1 MPAQGSSGSS
11 PEASV
16 SYFRRAGIAIPG
28 LAIVIACLWIA
39 NRHQVWPCPPLFW
52 LLAYGPA
59 ILAVLG
65 IALPTARAFARN
77 GQPGVL
83 MLGCG
88 MWVNALG
95 VVGGALGATHGLGQ
109 NWAIYNSANLL
120 SACCHLAGLSLSVRP
135 RVRPA
140 DTGTWLAATYGGGLA
155 AVALLAWAACTGHL
169 PAFYVPG
176 QGSSPVR
183 SVVVLTTVVL
193 FGVVARRL
201 HLAQLRTRSPFQAW
215 YALGLGL
222 IATGL
227 AGSILIAT
235 ADSPLQW
242 ITRISRT
249 WGTVYLYLAVRAE
262 GRTSGDDRNALVA
275 LPAPTRP
282 RLRDLAMRY
291 GAAPAAVGLAFLAH
305 LAFTAGFGPV
315 TPYLAFCPAMLAVAA
330 LTGLGPGLLATGL
343 TATLLSFQVLSP
355 IGHFAVV
362 APVDR
367 LELAVF
373 SSLGVLMSVLAGL
386 YRSARTEAA
395 AGAEHQRLE
404 QLLQE
409 EARRKDAFLALL
421 GHELR
426 NPLAPIGNAVH
437 LLRQGGQDPAV
448 AEQLYAMVERQVAH
462 MSRLL
467 DDLLDLSRI
476 RSGKIQLR
484 TEPLDLGETVA
495 RLLADYR
502 PVLAERGLALAT
514 LQAPEPIRIQA
525 DRARIVQAV
534 SNLLHNAMKFTD
546 PGGRV
551 VVTVETAEP
560 GWCQVRV
567 RDNGQ
572 GIRPGRL
579 DSVFE
584 PFVQEPGTLDR
595 SPSGLGLG
603 LALVRDL
610 AGLHGGTATAHS
622 EGPGRGTEITLRLP
636 ALPATEQIAR
646 PAPAAPA
653 PRPIR
658 PFRPRRVLIVED
670 LEDSALTLQM
680 LLRLLG
686 HTTEVAGDGV
696 SALAA
701 ADRLRPDVVLCDLG
715 LPGAVDGYEVAR
727 RLRTSP
733 GLATAHLVALSG
745 FGTPEAKAQAAQAG
759 FERHLTKPV
768 DPASLGPLIASLD

>member
-1 MPAQGSSGSS
+1 MPAQGSSGLS
-11 PEASV
+11 PEASAP
-16 SYFRRAGIAIPG
+16 YFRRAGLAIPG
-28 LAIVIACLWIA
+28 LAIVIVCLWIA
-39 NRHQVWPCPPLFW
+39 KMHRVWPCPPLFW

-65 IALPTARAFARN
+65 IALPTARAFARH

-95 VVGGALGATHGLGQ
+95 VVGGALGASHGLDQ
-109 NWAIYNSANLL
+109 NWAIYNVANLL

-135 RVRPA
+135 RVPPA
-140 DTGTWLAATYGGGLA
+140 DIGAWLAATYGGSLA
-155 AVALLAWAACTGHL
+155 AVALLAWAACAGHL

-176 QGSSPVR
+176 QGSSPLR
-183 SVVVLTTVVL
+183 SVVVLATVIL

-201 HLAQLRTRSPFQAW
+201 HLTQRRTESRFQAW

-227 AGSILIAT
+227 AGSILIAA

-242 ITRISRT
+242 VTRVSRS
-249 WGTVYLYLAVRAE
+249 WGTLYLFLAVRAE
-262 GRTSGDDRNALVA
+262 RHARGDGGIALEAV
-275 LPAPTRP
+275 PAPPRP
-282 RLRDLAMRY
+282 RLRDLTLRY
-291 GAAPAAVGLAFLAH
+291 GAAPLAVGLAFLAH

-330 LTGLGPGLLATGL
+330 LAGLGPGLLATGL
-343 TATLLSFQVLSP
+343 TAALLSFGVLSP
-355 IGHFAVV
+355 IGHFAVA

-367 LELAVF
+367 LELVVF

-386 YRSARTEAA
+386 YHSARAEAA

-437 LLRQGGQDPAV
+437 LLRRGGLDPAV
-448 AEQLYAMVERQVAH
+448 AEQLCAMMERQVAH

-484 TEPLDLGETVA
+484 TEPLDLGETVV

-502 PVLAERGLALAT
+502 PVLAERGLALAA
-514 LQAPEPIRIQA
+514 LQVAEPIRILA

-551 VVTVETAEP
+551 VVAVEAAEP

-610 AGLHGGTATAHS
+610 AALHGGTATAQS
-622 EGPGRGTEITLRLP
+622 EGPGHGTEIILRLP
-636 ALPATEQIAR
+636 TLPATAR
-646 PAPAAPA
+646 PASPAPAAPA
-653 PRPIR
+653 AP

-680 LLRLLG
+680 LLRMLG
-686 HTTEVAGDGV
+686 HTTEVAGDGG

-701 ADRLRPDVVLCDLG
+701 AERFRPDVVLCDLG
-715 LPGAVDGYEVAR
+715 LPGGLDGYEVAR
-727 RLRTSP
+727 RLRSSP
-733 GLATAHLVALSG
+733 QLATAHLVALSG
-745 FGTPEAKAQAAQAG
+745 FGTPEDKAQAAQAG

-768 DPASLGPLIASLD
+768 APASLGPLIASLD